1 MKYVIIAVI
10 IFEALSFL
18 ITAVSVKILSICFGF
33 AFTWKLAIGIWI
45 VISILKSI
53 ASAAK
58 PSK

>member
-1 MKYVIIAVI
+1 MKYVIIAFL
-10 IFEALSFL
+10 IFEAFSFL
-18 ITAVSVKILSICFGF
+18 ITAFAVKILSICFGF
-33 AFTWKLAIGIWI
+33 TFTWKLAIGIWI